1 MPQDNTA
8 LPKEVV
14 HATLMSCIKKAPDQ
28 ISVDAG
34 EESEE

>member
-14 HATLMSCIKKAPDQ
+14 HATLMSCIKKAQDQ
-28 ISVDAG
+28 IRVDAVK
-34 EESEE
+34 ESEK

>member
-14 HATLMSCIKKAPDQ
+14 HATLMSCIKKAPVQ
-28 ISVDAG
+28 INADAG
-34 EESEE
+34 EERED

>member
-8 LPKEVV
+8 PPKEVP

-34 EESEE
+34 EESKE

>member
-8 LPKEVV
+8 LPKEEVY
-14 HATLMSCIKKAPDQ
+14 ATLMSCIKKAPDQ

-34 EESEE
+34 EESKE